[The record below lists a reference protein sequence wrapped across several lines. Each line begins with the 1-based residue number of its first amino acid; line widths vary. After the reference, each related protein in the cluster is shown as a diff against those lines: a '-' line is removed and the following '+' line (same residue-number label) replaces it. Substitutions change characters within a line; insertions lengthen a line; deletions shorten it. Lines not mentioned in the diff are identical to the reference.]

1 MTDPDKKKVN
11 RVTQAMMK
19 MIKFDIAGLQR
30 AADQK

>member
-19 MIKFDIAGLQR
+19 MIEFDIAGLQR